1 MNKVLIIAEA
11 GVNHN
16 GSVVLAKKLVDKALE
31 AGVDYVKFQA
41 GVPELVAS
49 KFAQK
54 ADYQKA
60 TTGSDESQLDM
71 IRKITLT
78 PDQQRAVASY
88 CKQVGA
94 NYLCTPFDLP
104 SIELLQE
111 LGTQVWKVPSGEI
124 TNYPYLKAIAKTELP
139 VIMSTGMATIGE
151 IEQAI
156 DLLTVNGTKREE
168 ITLLHCTT
176 EYPAPKNEV
185 NLKAMQTIGEHFKLP
200 VGYSDHTE
208 GVEISIAAVALGAVV
223 IEKHFTL
230 DRNMDGPDHK
240 ASIEPE
246 TLKVLVQ
253 SIRNVESALGN
264 GVKEVGASEAKN
276 RAIARKSIVAFRDI
290 KKGEV
295 FGEDNLI
302 TKRPANGIN
311 PMLWKS
317 VMGKIAKRD
326 FEQDEPIEL

>member
-1 MNKVLIIAEA
+1 MNRVLIIAEA

-16 GSVVLAKKLVDKALE
+16 GSLELAKQLVDKALE

-41 GVPELVAS
+41 GIPELVAS

-60 TTGSDESQLDM
+60 TTDRHESQLDM

-78 PDQQRAVASY
+78 PDQQRDVAAY

-111 LGTQVWKVPSGEI
+111 LGMQIWKVPSGEI
-124 TNYPYLKAIAKTELP
+124 TNYPYLRAIAQTKLP
-139 VIMSTGMATIGE
+139 IIMSTGMATIAE
-151 IEQAI
+151 IEAAI
-156 DLLTVNGTKREE
+156 DVLVANGTDRQK

-185 NLKAMQTIGEHFKLP
+185 NLNAMHTIGEHFKLP

-208 GVEISIAAVALGAVV
+208 GLEISIAAVALGAVV

-230 DRNMDGPDHK
+230 DRNMEGPDHK

-246 TLKVLVQ
+246 ELKLMVQ
-253 SIRNVESALGN
+253 CIRNVESALGD
-264 GVKEVGASEAKN
+264 GIKKVTASESKN
-276 RAIARKSIVAFRDI
+276 REIARKSIVAFRDI
-290 KKGEV
+290 KKGELLTP
-295 FGEDNLI
+295 ENLI

-311 PMLWKS
+311 PMLWES
-317 VMGKIAKRD
+317 VIGQIAKRD

>member
-16 GSVVLAKKLVDKALE
+16 GSLELAKKLVDKALE

-60 TTGSDESQLDM
+60 TTGSNESQLDM

-78 PDQQRAVASY
+78 PDQQREVASY

-104 SIELLQE
+104 SIKLLQE

-124 TNYPYLKAIAKTELP
+124 TNYPYLKAIGKTQQP
-139 VIMSTGMATIGE
+139 VIMSTGMAQIEE
-151 IEQAI
+151 IEAAV
-156 DLLTVNGTKREE
+156 DVLVANGTDRQK

-176 EYPAPKNEV
+176 EYPAPKDEV
-185 NLKAMQTIGEHFKLP
+185 NLKAMSTLRTHFGLP
-200 VGYSDHTE
+200 VGYSDHTQ
-208 GVEISIAAVALGAVV
+208 GVEIPVAAVAMGAVV

-230 DRNMDGPDHK
+230 DRTMEGPDHK
-240 ASIEPE
+240 ASLEPDELKQMVKYIRDIE
-246 TLKVLVQ
+246 T
-253 SIRNVESALGN
+253 ALGDGIKN
-264 GVKEVGASEAKN
+264 VTVSEFKN
-276 RAIARKSIVAFRDI
+276 REIARKSIVAFRDI
-290 KKGEV
+290 KAGEV
-295 FGEDNLI
+295 FTEDNLV
-302 TKRPANGIN
+302 TKRPANGLS
-311 PMLWKS
+311 PMMWEN
-317 VMGKIAKRD
+317 VIGTVAKRD
-326 FEQDEPIEL
+326 FLQDEPIEL